1 MKTHNRLAGKV
12 AVVTGGTA
20 GIGQG
25 IVLRF
30 LREGAKVVYCSRT
43 PGADAENKAI
53 IVADIPGAAER
64 AHFIVADVGVED
76 QVRGVVREAVTRF
89 GKLDILVCNAQGI
102 AQLRSI
108 EDKPDSDYEMVHRT
122 GFYQTLWC
130 MKEALPYLKQSGN
143 GRIVTFSS
151 HWNLF
156 GQFLSSDYNT
166 TKASIESLTRS
177 AAKEWGGW
185 GITANCILPAGD
197 SRAYKTYKNQSA
209 ENIALAA
216 KSDAARPMGRMGD
229 CERDVAAAVLGLC
242 SDHARFITG
251 QVFGVDGGAWLSTS
265 RQKHKAGTEIHA
277 GRTQT
282 AA

>member
-1 MKTHNRLAGKV
+1 MKSHNRLVGKV

-30 LREGAKVVYCSRT
+30 LKEGASVVYCART
-43 PGADAENKAI
+43 PGADAENNAI
-53 IVADIPGAAER
+53 IAREVPEGAARVE
-64 AHFIVADVGVED
+64 FVVADVGVEE
-76 QVRGVVREAVTRF
+76 QCRAVVRRAVERF
-89 GKLDILVCNAQGI
+89 GRLDILVCNAQGI
-102 AQLRSI
+102 AQLRAI
-108 EDKPDSDYEMVHRT
+108 EDKPDADFEMVHRT

-130 MKEALPYLKQSGN
+130 MKEALPHLKASGA
-143 GRIVTFSS
+143 GRIITFSS

-156 GQFLSSDYNT
+156 GQFFSADYNT
-166 TKASIESLTRS
+166 TKAAIESLTRT
-177 AAKEWGGW
+177 AAKEWGPY

-209 ENIALAA
+209 ENLALSA

-229 CERDVAAAVLGLC
+229 CERDIAGAVLGLC

-265 RQKHKAGTEIHA
+265 RQKHKPGTEIHA
-277 GRTQT
+277 GRAQT
-282 AA
+282 AH